1 MAGVFT
7 ADLVLENSGHTEVMI
22 MGQTLSF
29 DIWGLFVLGLCA
41 GVLVISGVQLL
52 LHGMARDRDR
62 RRVQRQRERD
72 LAALTRAVPPP
83 AATTPRPA
91 PTAPRPTTPAE
102 PRPAATAPRPAPAE
116 PRPATA
122 VVSRPATAA
131 ASRPDPVAASSS
143 GPASSSARPAGRIEP
158 RPAGRTEQAVAGGAA
173 SAAGGRRDGA
183 SVDGQP
189 AASRAAERMP
199 TPSRSTASP
208 APTDSGDA
216 APAAQP
222 QPVTPARRGDRLVAR
237 VADLA
242 RGNRTS
248 SAESTARDT
257 ATPANVR
264 S

>member
-1 MAGVFT
+1 MVLLVAGVFT

-22 MGQTLSF
+22 MGQALSF

-41 GVLVISGVQLL
+41 GVLVIAGVQLL

-83 AATTPRPA
+83 ATTPSPAPTTPRS
-91 PTAPRPTTPAE
+91 TTPAE

-131 ASRPDPVAASSS
+131 ASRPDPVAASTS
-143 GPASSSARPAGRIEP
+143 GPVSSSP

-208 APTDSGDA
+208 VPRDSGEA

-222 QPVTPARRGDRLVAR
+222 QPVTPARRGDRIVAR